1 MSPRLSAV
9 GRRLSRHNRYPLT
22 PNLSKVT
29 YGIMSAMKTIE
40 PTILLVD
47 DERVV
52 REALAKS
59 LASGGYCVQ
68 SARDGKTA
76 LKSFSERRPDLV
88 LLDVMMPGMDGY
100 AVCEA
105 MRALDRETPI
115 VFLSA
120 LDAEDNQI
128 RGLEVGADDYVAK
141 SASESL
147 LLARIKKALARAD
160 RFSKS
165 DAPASLTKV
174 QADIYRVLDSDRGRF
189 FSFGEIF
196 SAICGEGYTLSE
208 GVLRVHI
215 YHLRKRLPAG
225 ETIETKRKYGYA
237 LVS

>member
-1 MSPRLSAV
+1 MPI
-9 GRRLSRHNRYPLT
+9 
-22 PNLSKVT
+22 K
-29 YGIMSAMKTIE
+29 K

-47 DERVV
+47 DERAV
-52 REALAKS
+52 REALAKT
-59 LASGGYCVQ
+59 LASSGYSVRL
-68 SARDGKTA
+68 ARDGKTA
-76 LKSFSERRPDLV
+76 LKSFSERRPDIV

-120 LDAEDNQI
+120 LDADVNQI
-128 RGLEVGADDYVAK
+128 RGLETGADDYIAK

-165 DAPASLTKV
+165 EAPASFTKV

-196 SAICGEGYTLSE
+196 SAICGEGYTLGE
-208 GVLRVHI
+208 GVVRVHI
-215 YHLRKRLPAG
+215 SNMRKRLPAG
-225 ETIETKRKYGYA
+225 ETIKTKRGFGYA
-237 LVS
+237 LS

>member
-1 MSPRLSAV
+1 M
-9 GRRLSRHNRYPLT
+9 PL
-22 PNLSKVT
+22 K
-29 YGIMSAMKTIE
+29 K

-52 REALAKS
+52 REALAKA
-59 LASGGYCVQ
+59 LASGGYLVRR
-68 SARDGKTA
+68 ARDGKAA
-76 LKSFSERRPDLV
+76 LKSFAERRPDLV

-120 LDAEDNQI
+120 LDGDSDQI
-128 RGLEVGADDYVAK
+128 RGLELGADDYVAK

-147 LLARIKKALARAD
+147 LLARIKKSIARAD
-160 RFSKS
+160 RFSKAA
-165 DAPASLTKV
+165 APASLTKV

-196 SAICGEGYTLSE
+196 SAICGEGYSLDD
-208 GVLRVHI
+208 GAIRVHI
-215 YHLRKRLPAG
+215 SHIRKRLPSS
-225 ETIETKRKYGYA
+225 ETIMTKRGFGYA
-237 LVS
+237 LS